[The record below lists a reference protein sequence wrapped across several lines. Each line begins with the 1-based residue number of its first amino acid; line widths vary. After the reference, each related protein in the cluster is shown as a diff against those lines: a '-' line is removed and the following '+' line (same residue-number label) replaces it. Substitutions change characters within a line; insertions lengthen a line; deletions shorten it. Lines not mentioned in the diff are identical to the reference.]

1 MKIIY
6 ITGGVGSGK
15 SEVMRV
21 LQEDFNAEIMKADD
35 IAHDLMEPGTECLKK
50 LTEKYGTGFLDE
62 NGAIDRPAFARLIF
76 SDEAILNGVNEIV
89 HPMVWYEIID
99 RIHKSDK
106 KLAVVEAAIPD
117 KYGIVPFDETWY
129 VYTSEENRIKR
140 LMASRGYSEEK
151 CRDIIKNQVSEDYY
165 RGLANRVIDNNG
177 TVEDICRQLKTI
189 ICDLENESAEEQ
201 SVVESE
207 ASKSCE

>member
-21 LQEDFNAEIMKADD
+21 LQEDFDAEIMKADD
-35 IAHDLMEPGTECLKK
+35 IAHDLMEPGTECLRK
-50 LTEKYGTGFLDE
+50 LTEKYGTDFLDE

-89 HPMVWYEIID
+89 HPMVWYEIMD

-129 VYTSEENRIKR
+129 VYTSVENRIKR

-165 RGLANRVIDNNG
+165 RTLASRVIDNNG
-177 TVEDICRQLKTI
+177 TVENITAQLTEI
-189 ICDLENESAEEQ
+189 LGAPASECEAAD
-201 SVVESE
+201 ESE
-207 ASKSCE
+207 AK